1 MGSFGMM
8 TMNTQPPI
16 DDDWLEQALRA
27 DAREHAASY
36 LPDDGFTAQVLGG
49 LPPRPA
55 ALPSWRRPVLWTLW
69 AIVAI
74 AVIAALPIWFEDVFS
89 SMAATFVGQRLRFSD
104 VAVLL
109 TLLGGVTWSTLFFAA
124 RTE

>member
-8 TMNTQPPI
+8 TTNTQAPM

-36 LPDDGFTAQVLGG
+36 LPDDGFTARVLGQ
-49 LPPRPA
+49 LPRPA
-55 ALPSWRRPVLWTLW
+55 ALPAWRRPVLWTLW

-74 AVIAALPIWFEDVFS
+74 AVVAALPIWLEDVFS
-89 SMAATFVGQRLRFSD
+89 NIAALVLGQRLRLSEI
-104 VAVLL
+104 AVLL

>member
-1 MGSFGMM
+1 MKMD
-8 TMNTQPPI
+8 TQDAM

-27 DAREHAASY
+27 DAREHATSY
-36 LPDDGFTAQVLGG
+36 LPDDGFTTRVRAQL
-49 LPPRPA
+49 PRPA
-55 ALPSWRRPVLWTLW
+55 ALPAWRRPVLWSLW
-69 AIVAI
+69 AIVAV

-89 SMAATFVGQRLRFSD
+89 SFAAVFVGQRIRLSD

-109 TLLGGVTWSTLFFAA
+109 TLLGGLSWSALFFAA

>member
-1 MGSFGMM
+1 MK
-8 TMNTQPPI
+8 MNTQDAM

-36 LPDDGFTAQVLGG
+36 LPDDGFTARVLGQ
-49 LPPRPA
+49 LPRPA
-55 ALPSWRRPVLWTLW
+55 ALPAWRRPVLWALW
-69 AIVAI
+69 AIVAV

-89 SMAATFVGQRLRFSD
+89 SIAAVFVGQRVRLSD
-104 VAVLL
+104 IAVLL
-109 TLLGGVTWSTLFFAA
+109 TLLAGLSWSALFFAA

>member
-1 MGSFGMM
+1 MM
-8 TMNTQPPI
+8 TMNTRTPM

-27 DAREHAASY
+27 DVREHAASY
-36 LPDDGFTAQVLGG
+36 LPDDGFTARVLGQ
-49 LPPRPA
+49 LPRPA
-55 ALPSWRRPVLWTLW
+55 ALPAWRRPVLWTLW

-74 AVIAALPIWFEDVFS
+74 AIVAALPIWFEDVFGNI
-89 SMAATFVGQRLRFSD
+89 AALLLGQRLRLSD

>member
-1 MGSFGMM
+1 
-8 TMNTQPPI
+8 MNTQDAM

-27 DAREHAASY
+27 DARDHAASH
-36 LPDDGFTAQVLGG
+36 LPDDGFTVRVLGQ
-49 LPPRPA
+49 LPRPA
-55 ALPSWRRPVLWTLW
+55 ALPAWRRPVLWALW
-69 AIVAI
+69 AIVAV

-89 SMAATFVGQRLRFSD
+89 SIAAVFIGQRIRLSD

-109 TLLGGVTWSTLFFAA
+109 TLLASLSWSALFFAA